1 METVTNSARH
11 NLMVLA
17 IQNKV
22 ILSLVPEWG
31 YAKYTENLSLHL
43 YNLSYN
49 KSNKG
54 CNMYFLIWN
63 TQYFNSKIQPSVE
76 NGKLPCS
83 MFFKGNK
90 S

>member
-1 METVTNSARH
+1 
-11 NLMVLA
+11 
-17 IQNKV
+17 
-22 ILSLVPEWG
+22 
-31 YAKYTENLSLHL
+31 
-43 YNLSYN
+43 
-49 KSNKG
+49 
-54 CNMYFLIWN
+54 MYFLIWN